1 MQVELCVVCGDR
13 ASGKISRI
21 VINNIP
27 TIMKVVITELSAA
40 RVVKDS
46 SRGLSGSRLGTSAG
60 GTRPVR

>member
-1 MQVELCVVCGDR
+1 MGPQTE
-13 ASGKISRI
+13 
-21 VINNIP
+21 INNMGIHYVA

-46 SRGLSGSRLGTSAG
+46 SRGLSGSRWGTSAG